1 MELVTLRR
9 LAFTN
14 GETCQP
20 AEVSLANHNRL
31 SSSAPFD
38 ELAARTDFDIETG
51 EMSPFG
57 LLCLRRNWTHV
68 HVRQI
73 RLRSR
78 PAFLRRINRSRRLI
92 LYAGPIAGAP
102 DLVSDLR

>member
-38 ELAARTDFDIETG
+38 ELAARTDFDIETRQIG
-51 EMSPFG
+51 G
-57 LLCLRRNWTHV
+57 LQCLRLLPSPLPFSQ
-68 HVRQI
+68 RQ
-73 RLRSR
+73 RLH
-78 PAFLRRINRSRRLI
+78 
-92 LYAGPIAGAP
+92 
-102 DLVSDLR
+102 

>member
-14 GETCQP
+14 GETCHP

-51 EMSPFG
+51 ELPAAE
-57 LLCLRRNWTHV
+57 LDA
-68 HVRQI
+68 
-73 RLRSR
+73 R
-78 PAFLRRINRSRRLI
+78 PRPSDPAAIK
-92 LYAGPIAGAP
+92 AGVFAT
-102 DLVSDLR
+102 D